1 VRRTRTHEP
10 AGGGR
15 CFAIRVTSCATHAAS
30 RKWLSGSLTQLFG
43 HELLAA
49 YSGLLILLDRP
60 PDGGVLALLT
70 DPLSCK
76 PLCKAL
82 TGTGRPAFYCTV
94 HKYLRSLTA
103 YRGAAT
109 CADATFVYL
118 PDDPTSTLKT
128 RLTSG

>member
-1 VRRTRTHEP
+1 VRRTRTDEP
-10 AGGGR
+10 VGGGR

-30 RKWLSGSLTQLFG
+30 RKWLSGSSSRCS
-43 HELLAA
+43 AMNA
-49 YSGLLILLDRP
+49 SCMPRACSSVDRP

-70 DPLSCK
+70 DPLSCR

-82 TGTGRPAFYCTV
+82 TRTGRPAFYCTV

-118 PDDPTSTLKT
+118 PQDPLL
-128 RLTSG
+128 RL